1 MAYLVFYPYWN
12 APYSLT
18 RKEIVPKLE
27 ADPGYLAA
35 QEMEVV
41 ASFGQSEPGSS
52 EVTPAVIDGLRRG
65 SLKVRQ
71 RPGPHNALGPV
82 KFIMPNDADI
92 YLHGTPAQALF
103 ARARRDFSHGCVRVA
118 DPAALAELV
127 LADKPGWDRARIE
140 AAMSG
145 PREQRVD
152 LPAPIPVY
160 ILYLTAYVEQDGTTH
175 FLPDVYGLD
184 AKLEEALAAGEPF
197 AP

>member
-1 MAYLVFYPYWN
+1 M
-12 APYSLT
+12 
-18 RKEIVPKLE
+18 
-27 ADPGYLAA
+27 
-35 QEMEVV
+35 V
-41 ASFGQSEPGSS
+41 ASFGQSEPGSTA
-52 EVTPAVIDGLRRG
+52 VTPEVIDGLLRG
-65 SLKVRQ
+65 SLRVRQ

-127 LADKPGWDRARIE
+127 LAEKPGWDRARIA
-140 AAMSG
+140 AAMQG

-160 ILYLTAYVEQDGTTH
+160 ILYLTAYAEEDGTTN

-184 AKLEEALAAGEPF
+184 ARLEEAVAAGEPF
-197 AP
+197 PP